1 MIGRSRQMLVF
12 LVFISAVILICAPF
26 AGLADIS
33 LSSVFQ
39 DSVTE
44 RIFWQIRVPRVA
56 GAFIAGAV
64 LAIAGMSFQSMFRND
79 LATPYTL
86 GVSSGAA
93 LGAVIAIKLFSD
105 GLFLNLPFVEILS
118 FAGALATVGLIF
130 LLASAKKRNT
140 AQFLILAGIAVNFT
154 ASGLIL
160 FIQFLASGSES
171 SSMIRWMMGSL
182 DYTGMEPVIKMLC
195 AFFIIVPVAFFLHR
209 ELDLMKI
216 NTEIAQS
223 RGVNIKRVNNII
235 FFTVS
240 FAVAAVVSQTGPI
253 GFIGLI
259 APHIGRNLVGREHR
273 YLIPASLLI
282 GGLLLLISDTIA
294 RTVIAPSEI
303 PVGVIT
309 ALAGGPFFLFLL
321 IRSSKS

>member
-1 MIGRSRQMLVF
+1 MNRRSLFLIIILVA
-12 LVFISAVILICAPF
+12 VSAVSIAVFPF
-26 AGLADIS
+26 AGPLDIQVDS
-33 LSSVFQ
+33 IFSDNMMSRVFWYL
-39 DSVTE
+39 
-44 RIFWQIRVPRVA
+44 RFPRVA
-56 GAFIAGAV
+56 GAFLAGAV
-64 LAIAGMSFQSMFRND
+64 LAVAGMSFQSLFRND

-93 LGAVIAIKLFSD
+93 LGAVLAIKIYS
-105 GLFLNLPFVEILS
+105 GLVPSLPVVEIMS
-118 FAGALATVGLIF
+118 FAGAVGTVVLIF
-130 LLASAKKRNT
+130 ALSALKKRNS

-154 ASGLIL
+154 ASGFIL

-171 SSMIRWMMGSL
+171 SNMVRWMMGSL
-182 DYTGMEPVIKMLC
+182 DFTGIVPVIKLAT
-195 AFFIIVPVAFFLHR
+195 AFLVIVPVSFYLHR

-216 NTEIAQS
+216 GTDIAIS
-223 RGVNIKRVNNII
+223 RGVNIRKTTNII

-240 FAVAAVVSQTGPI
+240 FAVAVVVSQTGPI

-259 APHIGRNLVGREHR
+259 APHIGRKLVNREHR

-294 RTVIAPSEI
+294 RTIIVPSEI

-309 ALAGGPFFLFLL
+309 ALAGGPFFLFMLL
-321 IRSSKS
+321 RDSKN

>member
-1 MIGRSRQMLVF
+1 MNRRSLFLIIILVM
-12 LVFISAVILICAPF
+12 VSAVSIAVFPF
-26 AGLADIS
+26 AGPLDIQVDS
-33 LSSVFQ
+33 IFSDNMMSRVFWYL
-39 DSVTE
+39 
-44 RIFWQIRVPRVA
+44 RFPRVA
-56 GAFIAGAV
+56 GAFLAGAV
-64 LAIAGMSFQSMFRND
+64 LAVAGMMFQSLFRND

-93 LGAVIAIKLFSD
+93 LGAVLAIKIYS
-105 GLFLNLPFVEILS
+105 GLVPSLPVVEIMS
-118 FAGALATVGLIF
+118 FAGAAATVALIF
-130 LLASAKKRNT
+130 ALSALKKRNS

-154 ASGLIL
+154 ASGFIL

-171 SSMIRWMMGSL
+171 SGMVRWMMGSL
-182 DYTGMEPVIKMLC
+182 DFTGIMPVIKLAT
-195 AFFIIVPVAFFLHR
+195 AFLVIVPVSFYLHR

-216 NTEIAQS
+216 GTDIAIS
-223 RGVNIKRVNNII
+223 RGVNIRKTTNMI

-240 FAVAAVVSQTGPI
+240 FSVAVVVSQTGPI

-259 APHIGRNLVGREHR
+259 APHIGRKLVNREHR

-294 RTVIAPSEI
+294 RTIIVPSEI

-309 ALAGGPFFLFLL
+309 ALAGGPFFLFMLL
-321 IRSSKS
+321 REKEH